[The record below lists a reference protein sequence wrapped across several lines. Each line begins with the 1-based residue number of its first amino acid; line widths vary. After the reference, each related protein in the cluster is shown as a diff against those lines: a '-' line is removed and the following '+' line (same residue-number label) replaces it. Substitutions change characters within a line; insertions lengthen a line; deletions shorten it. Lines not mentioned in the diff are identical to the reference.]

1 MPAATVTS
9 KGQIT
14 IPSAVRKALG
24 VDTGDRINFIQTAD
38 GAFTIVAATL
48 SVTALKGLLKKPAR
62 VVTIEE
68 MNETIASKGGSA
80 Q

>member
-14 IPSAVRKALG
+14 IPSAVRNALG
-24 VDTGDRINFIQTAD
+24 VDAGDRIDFIQTAD

-48 SVTALKGLLKKPAR
+48 PVTALKGILKQSGKT
-62 VVTIEE
+62 VTIEE
-68 MNETIASKGGSA
+68 MNATIAAKGASSL
-80 Q
+80 